1 MAADSVIIN
10 SSDGPAEIV
19 GVHGGTGPMFWKRLA
34 TGGMLHGDWES
45 FEYCRVPPGSTIGEH
60 VHSRTEEIYYIVAGR
75 GEMSVDDARREVGPG
90 DLIVTP
96 LNGKHGLANIGVS
109 DLEFLVVEVL
119 PPAITAVLPV
129 RSPAAAGDRD

>member
-96 LNGKHGLANIGVS
+96 LNGMRSCRRLSRRCSPSAVRPRQG
-109 DLEFLVVEVL
+109 
-119 PPAITAVLPV
+119 TAT
-129 RSPAAAGDRD
+129 DEC

>member
-1 MAADSVIIN
+1 MAADAVIIN
-10 SSDGPAEIV
+10 SREAPAEIV

-45 FEYCRVPPGSTIGEH
+45 FEYCRVPPGSAIGEH

-75 GEMSVDDARREVGPG
+75 AEMRVNDARREVGPG

-96 LNGKHGLANIGVS
+96 LNGKHGIANIGDE

-119 PPAITAVLPV
+119 PPAITAVLPAH
-129 RSPAAAGDRD
+129 SPVAEAGR